1 MGRLAIA
8 LLVLLL
14 LAGGEGRAASA
25 PPAPRIRVVLYN
37 KAHYLHLGDVAR
49 FYGMR
54 VHRDKKTVLMRSQY
68 STVRFTVNSRTANLN
83 GVTVH
88 LSRAIAEQ
96 KGALLLGKSD
106 FHHLLDPVLRSRT
119 VPRHRPQVIVVDP
132 GHGGKDVGA
141 IGVGSIYEKNI
152 TLAVAQRLATAL
164 RERGF
169 VVYMTRTTD
178 QYVSLDARCKFANA
192 RKADFFISLH
202 CNATKSTAVHG
213 VETYINTPLGD
224 VSIGQNVPSSS
235 VSPSNKYDLESVWTG
250 YHVQRAL
257 LQKTGAEDRGLKR
270 MRYYVI
276 RNVNTP
282 AMLIEMGFLTNVRE
296 LQMLRQPARQQQ
308 IADAIAQ
315 TMQDYREIVK

>member
-8 LLVLLL
+8 LAMLLL
-14 LAGGEGRAASA
+14 LAEGEGRAAPA
-25 PPAPRIRVVLYN
+25 PAPRIRVVIYN

-54 VHRDKKTVLMRSQY
+54 VYRDKKAVLMRSQY
-68 STVRFTVNSRTANLN
+68 SMIRLTVNSRTANLN

-88 LSRAIAEQ
+88 LSRAIADQ
-96 KGALLLGKSD
+96 KGTLLLGKSD
-106 FHHLLDPVLRSRT
+106 FHHLFDPVLRSRT
-119 VPRHRPQVIVVDP
+119 VPRHKPQVIVVDP

-141 IGVGSIYEKNI
+141 IGVGNIYEKSI
-152 TLAVAQRLATAL
+152 TLAVAQRLATTL

-169 VVYMTRTTD
+169 VVYLTRTTD
-178 QYVSLDARCKFANA
+178 QYLSLDNRSKFSNS

-213 VETYINTPLGD
+213 IETYINTPLGD
-224 VSIGQNVPSSS
+224 VSIGQNVPSTS
-235 VSPSNKYDLESVWTG
+235 VGPSNKYDLESVWTG

-257 LQKTGAEDRGLKR
+257 LEKTGAEDRGLKR

-276 RNVNTP
+276 RNVNSP

-296 LQMLRQPARQQQ
+296 LQTLLQPVRQQQ

-315 TMQDYREIVK
+315 AMQSYREIVK

>member
-8 LLVLLL
+8 LAMLLL
-14 LAGGEGRAASA
+14 LAEGEGRAAPA
-25 PPAPRIRVVLYN
+25 PAPRIRVVIYN

-54 VHRDKKTVLMRSQY
+54 VYRDKKAVLMRSQY
-68 STVRFTVNSRTANLN
+68 SMIRLTVNSRTANLN

-88 LSRAIAEQ
+88 LSRAIADQ
-96 KGALLLGKSD
+96 KGTLLLGKSD
-106 FHHLLDPVLRSRT
+106 FHHLFDPVLRSRT
-119 VPRHRPQVIVVDP
+119 VPRHKPQVIVVDP

-141 IGVGSIYEKNI
+141 IGVGNIYEKSI
-152 TLAVAQRLATAL
+152 TLAVAQRLATTL

-169 VVYMTRTTD
+169 VVYLTRTTD
-178 QYVSLDARCKFANA
+178 QYLSLDNRCKFSNS

-213 VETYINTPLGD
+213 IETYINTPLGD
-224 VSIGQNVPSSS
+224 VSIGQNVPSTS
-235 VSPSNKYDLESVWTG
+235 VGPSNKYDLESVWTG

-257 LQKTGAEDRGLKR
+257 LEKTGAEDRGLKR

-276 RNVNTP
+276 RNVNSP

-296 LQMLRQPARQQQ
+296 LQTLLQPVRQQQ

-315 TMQDYREIVK
+315 AMQSYREIVK